1 MRTTQRQFSSITR
14 LTALEA
20 SRQPIFLLLT
30 TVVIL
35 FIGLLPLLIT
45 HVIGDADRVIRDSAL
60 AVQLVSGLVLGCY
73 AATATIT
80 RELHKGT
87 LASILSKPVGRTLFF
102 LAKFAGVALI
112 MVIFAATTTLATM
125 LSVRTVAE
133 PYVYDWWGIGPLF
146 VSVLL
151 AYAWAGLQNF
161 FMRTPF
167 VSRTYLLVTIA
178 VAAAFLVSCLVPAE
192 GSSEGFASALPW
204 NIVPAGL
211 LIGLAM
217 VLLSAF
223 AVTLAIR
230 MDLVPTLTLCF
241 TIFLLGLMSDYLFG
255 RQADVHWFFALLH
268 GIVPNWQH
276 FWAVDA
282 LKGNGIPWSY
292 TANVAVY
299 VALYSAVVLS
309 GGLYLFK
316 RMEVK

>member
-1 MRTTQRQFSSITR
+1 MRSTLRQFNSITL

-35 FIGLLPLLIT
+35 FIGMLPLLIT

-73 AATATIT
+73 AATSTIT
-80 RELHKGT
+80 RELHQGT

-102 LAKFAGVALI
+102 LAKYAGVALI
-112 MVIFAATTTLATM
+112 MMIFATTTTMATM

-133 PYVYDWWGIGPLF
+133 THVLDWWGIAPIF
-146 VSVLL
+146 VAVVL
-151 AYAWAGLQNF
+151 AYLWAGLQNF

-167 VSRTYLLVTIA
+167 VSRTYLLVAIA
-178 VAAAFLVSCLVPAE
+178 VTGAFLVSCLVPSHDE
-192 GSSEGFASALPW
+192 TPGFASAIPW
-204 NIVPAGL
+204 NIAPAGL
-211 LIGLAM
+211 LLGMAM

-223 AVTLAIR
+223 AVSLATR

-241 TIFLLGLMSDYLFG
+241 TVFLLGLMSDYLFG
-255 RQADVHWFFALLH
+255 RQSDVHWIYALIH

-282 LKGNGIPWSY
+282 LKGDGIPWRY
-292 TANVAVY
+292 TGGVALY
-299 VALYSAVVLS
+299 VFLYSAVVLS
-309 GGLYLFK
+309 GGLYFFK